1 MIPIISAD
9 VLDFWLQRLNPA
21 LSVSR
26 TLARLV
32 ARTVVAH
39 DTIQLTF
46 APNRAFRG
54 ARPGQ
59 HVNLTAEVDGRQV
72 TRCYS
77 VTSLPQRGRRFDLVV
92 KRLAHGRMSSFL
104 TQRLRIG
111 EAVQIGQA
119 FGEMQAEPA
128 DATPR
133 LLLAGG
139 VGITPLLAQIRESA
153 GAGFAAPTT
162 LLYWAKRR
170 ADLCFAAELEALQR
184 QFPNFSVRFLLTQAE
199 QPQPRISEGLIREQL
214 PDLASRSVFACG
226 PGGFVREA
234 GLAVASQ
241 ALRFQSESFEPL
253 RAAAEEGGEVIVRL
267 LKQGIELPVKRGR
280 TLLEALE
287 GQGVALRS
295 GCRMGI
301 CNTCAC
307 PSLSGLTRDLRS
319 QAISS
324 GEPASVRLC
333 VSAAV
338 TDLTLD
344 L

>member
-1 MIPIISAD
+1 M
-9 VLDFWLQRLNPA
+9 
-21 LSVSR
+21 
-26 TLARLV
+26 
-32 ARTVVAH
+32 VAH
-39 DTIQLTF
+39 DTVQLTF
-46 APNRAFRG
+46 APNRVFRG

-59 HVNLTAEVDGRQV
+59 HINVTAEVDGRQV

-92 KRLAHGRMSSFL
+92 KRLTNGRLSSFL

-111 EAVQIGQA
+111 DAVEIGAA
-119 FGEMQAEPA
+119 FGEMHAAPA
-128 DATPR
+128 DPTRR

-153 GAGFAAPTT
+153 LAGFAAPTT
-162 LLYWAKRR
+162 LFYWAKRR

-184 QFPNFSVRFLLTQAE
+184 QFPNFSVRFFLTQAE
-199 QPQPRISEGLIREQL
+199 QPQPRISESLLLAEL
-214 PDLASRSVFACG
+214 SDLASRSVFACG

-234 GLAVASQ
+234 GMAAQSR

-253 RAAAEEGGEVIVRL
+253 RAAAAEGGEVVVRL
-267 LKQGIELPVKRGR
+267 ARRGLDISVQRGR

-307 PSLSGLTRDLRS
+307 SSLGGARATSARKPSR
-319 QAISS
+319 
-324 GEPASVRLC
+324 PANPHLFG
-333 VSAAV
+333 SA
-338 TDLTLD
+338 
-344 L
+344 

>member
-9 VLDFWLQRLNPA
+9 ALDFWLQRLNPTF
-21 LSVSR
+21 SVSR

-59 HVNLTAEVDGRQV
+59 HINLTAEVDGRQV

-77 VTSLPQRGRRFDLVV
+77 VTSVPQRGRRFDLVV
-92 KRLAHGRMSSFL
+92 KRLTHGRMSTFL

-111 EAVQIGQA
+111 DAVEVGPA
-119 FGEMQAEPA
+119 FGELHAAPA
-128 DATPR
+128 DPTPR

-153 GAGFAAPTT
+153 LAGFAAPTT

-170 ADLCFAAELEALQR
+170 ADLCFTAELEALQR
-184 QFPNFSVRFLLTQAE
+184 QFPNFSVRFFLTQVE
-199 QPQPRISEGLIREQL
+199 QPQPRISESMLLAQL

-234 GLAVASQ
+234 GMAAQ
-241 ALRFQSESFEPL
+241 AHALRFQSESFEPL
-253 RAAAEEGGEVIVRL
+253 RAAAAEGGEVSVRL
-267 LKQGIELPVKRGR
+267 ARRGINISVQRGR

-307 PSLSGLTRDLRS
+307 PSLSGQTRDLRS

-344 L
+344 I

>member
-1 MIPIISAD
+1 MAIISAD
-9 VLDFWLQRLNPA
+9 ALDFWLQQLNPA

-26 TLARLV
+26 SLARLV
-32 ARTVVAH
+32 GRSAVAH
-39 DTIQLTF
+39 DTVQLTF

-59 HVNLTAEVDGRQV
+59 HINLTAEVDGRRV

-92 KRLAHGRMSSFL
+92 KRLTHGRMSSFL

-111 EAVQIGQA
+111 DALEVGPA
-119 FGEMQAEPA
+119 FGEMHSEAA
-128 DATPR
+128 DPTPR

-153 GAGFAAPTT
+153 VAGFAASTT

-184 QFPNFSVRFLLTQAE
+184 QFPNFSVRFLLTQSE
-199 QPQPRISEGLIREQL
+199 QPQPRISHSLLLAQL

-234 GLAVASQ
+234 ELAVASH

-253 RAAAEEGGEVIVRL
+253 RAAAEEGGEVMVRL
-267 LKQGIELPVKRGR
+267 AKRGIELPVQRGS
-280 TLLEALE
+280 TLLEALA
-287 GQGVALRS
+287 GQGISLRS

-307 PSLSGLTRDLRS
+307 TSLAGRTRDLRS

>member
-1 MIPIISAD
+1 MISGFEDFQLRTARSSHDTARKPSPQRSPMIPLISAD
-9 VLDFWLQRLNPA
+9 AFDFWLQRLNPA

-59 HVNLTAEVDGRQV
+59 HITLTAEVDGRQL

-92 KRLAHGRMSSFL
+92 KRLTHGRMSSFL

-128 DATPR
+128 DPTPR

-153 GAGFAAPTT
+153 GAGRPARQGPRRVRRPAGG
-162 LLYWAKRR
+162 ACARGAGSRCRR
-170 ADLCFAAELEALQR
+170 ARPTAQR
-184 QFPNFSVRFLLTQAE
+184 TAGWPAGRAN
-199 QPQPRISEGLIREQL
+199 
-214 PDLASRSVFACG
+214 
-226 PGGFVREA
+226 GGRWRPA
-234 GLAVASQ
+234 RVATK
-241 ALRFQSESFEPL
+241 ANESPHD
-253 RAAAEEGGEVIVRL
+253 
-267 LKQGIELPVKRGR
+267 QH
-280 TLLEALE
+280 T
-287 GQGVALRS
+287 
-295 GCRMGI
+295 
-301 CNTCAC
+301 
-307 PSLSGLTRDLRS
+307 
-319 QAISS
+319 
-324 GEPASVRLC
+324 
-333 VSAAV
+333 
-338 TDLTLD
+338 
-344 L
+344 

>member
-1 MIPIISAD
+1 MPLLAAD
-9 VLDFWLQRLNPA
+9 MLDFWLQRLNPA

-26 TLARLV
+26 SLARLV

-39 DTIQLTF
+39 DTVQLTF
-46 APNRAFRG
+46 APNRAFAG

-59 HVNLTAEVDGRQV
+59 HINLTAEVEGRQV

-77 VTSLPQRGRRFDLVV
+77 ITSLPQRGRRFDLVV
-92 KRLAHGRMSSFL
+92 KRLAYGRMSSFL

-111 EAVQIGQA
+111 DALEVGPA
-119 FGEMQAEPA
+119 FGDMSA
-128 DATPR
+128 DTADLTPR

-153 GAGFAAPTT
+153 VAGFAVPTA

-170 ADLCFAAELEALQR
+170 ADLCFAAELEALQGR
-184 QFPNFSVRFLLTQAE
+184 FPNFSVRFFLTQTE
-199 QPQPRISEGLIREQL
+199 QPQPRISHAVLQAHM

-226 PGGFVREA
+226 PGGFVGEA
-234 GLAVASQ
+234 ALAAASH

-253 RAAAEEGGEVIVRL
+253 RAAAAEGGEVIVRL
-267 LKQGIELPVKRGR
+267 AKRGIELPVQRGR
-280 TLLEALE
+280 TLLEALA
-287 GQGVALRS
+287 GQGITLRS

-307 PSLSGLTRDLRS
+307 TSLAGRTRDLRS

-344 L
+344 I

>member
-9 VLDFWLQRLNPA
+9 AVDFWLQRLNPA

-26 TLARLV
+26 SLARLV
-32 ARTVVAH
+32 GRTVVAH

-59 HVNLTAEVDGRQV
+59 HINLTAEVDGRQV

-92 KRLAHGRMSSFL
+92 KRLTHGRMSTFL

-111 EAVQIGQA
+111 DAVEVGPA
-119 FGEMQAEPA
+119 FGELHAAPA
-128 DATPR
+128 DPTPR

-153 GAGFAAPTT
+153 LAGFAAPTT

-170 ADLCFAAELEALQR
+170 ADLCFTAELEALQR
-184 QFPNFSVRFLLTQAE
+184 QFPNFSVRFFLTQVE
-199 QPQPRISEGLIREQL
+199 QPQPRISESVLLAQL

-234 GLAVASQ
+234 GMAAQ
-241 ALRFQSESFEPL
+241 AHALRFQSESFEPL
-253 RAAAEEGGEVIVRL
+253 RAAAAEGGEVSVRL
-267 LKQGIELPVKRGR
+267 ARRGINISVQRGR

-307 PSLSGLTRDLRS
+307 PSLSGQTRDLRS

-344 L
+344 I